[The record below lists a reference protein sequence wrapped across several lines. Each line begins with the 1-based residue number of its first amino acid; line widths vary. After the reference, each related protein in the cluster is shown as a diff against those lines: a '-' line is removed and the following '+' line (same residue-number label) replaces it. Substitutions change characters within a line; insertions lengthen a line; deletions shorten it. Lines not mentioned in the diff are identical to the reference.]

1 MRVYTRDDR
10 KRVCADLEIGI
21 NDRGRNETRKN
32 LTRPVWFVG
41 IQREGGLMDSE
52 MAIRSPP
59 PKKEGGR
66 HTSCKPDRRKHT
78 WNFFVGLLDFGVLS
92 LSPVGMFFYP
102 QKSPRCGHIQRCQEF
117 FLPQGPSHDAIH
129 YRQIRAKAASR
140 FHGKWRRHLYIYNS
154 RDAYG
159 KQSERKPRL
168 GRGKIIHRLTPLS
181 VAIPQGTRLIR

>member
-78 WNFFVGLLDFGVLS
+78 WNFFVGLLDVPDFGVLS
-92 LSPVGMFFYP
+92 LTCRNVFLPPKVSPLRTHPTVPRIFS
-102 QKSPRCGHIQRCQEF
+102 SPRAKSRCNS
-117 FLPQGPSHDAIH
+117 LSSNSC
-129 YRQIRAKAASR
+129 KSR
-140 FHGKWRRHLYIYNS
+140 FPFPREMTPSFVYI
-154 RDAYG
+154 
-159 KQSERKPRL
+159 
-168 GRGKIIHRLTPLS
+168 
-181 VAIPQGTRLIR
+181 